1 MGHKILGEHS
11 CKIMVSETL
20 LILWSSAKKQLT
32 SDQSNT
38 NRKKELD
45 KLEKMGKQGEFLCC
59 EEENITGKYI
69 TCITYVSPPDLITGF
84 RKKFC

>member
-45 KLEKMGKQGEFLCC
+45 KPEKMAKQGEFLCC